1 MHPVAGL
8 AFRFTFLATM
18 VSVLAA
24 AALAQTNATSP
35 DARTIVDRML
45 KMQQDNKA
53 RVHAFTVKRGYRLL
67 DKQDQEKA
75 QVVANI
81 TVLPPDSKQYQIESS
96 SGGMGE
102 KVLRDILTKETEQPR
117 DAQRKELS
125 LENYDFPL
133 LGEETLNG
141 RRCYLMGLN
150 PRREEKDL
158 LRGKIW
164 VDAENYNILRLE
176 GSPAK
181 TPSWWIRDLH
191 ILMSFAEVDGM
202 WLRTFTHA
210 VANVRFKGRYVMVSR
225 DLEYRF
231 EEQTASR
238 PRHNPAIF
246 AGSAINP

>member
-1 MHPVAGL
+1 MYLAAGL
-8 AFRFTFLATM
+8 ALRFTFLATL
-18 VSVLAA
+18 VSLFAA
-24 AALAQTNATSP
+24 AAVAQTNATPP
-35 DARTIVDRML
+35 DTRNIVERML
-45 KMQQDNKA
+45 KAQQENKA
-53 RVHAFTVKRGYRLL
+53 RVRPFTVKRGYLL
-67 DKQDQEKA
+67 FDKQDQEKA
-75 QVVANI
+75 QVVASI

-96 SGGMGE
+96 SGTGE
-102 KVLRDILTKETEQPR
+102 KVLRDILSRETEQPR

-125 LENYDFPL
+125 LENYDFQL
-133 LGEETLNG
+133 LGEEMLNG
-141 RRCYLMGLN
+141 RRCYLLGLN

-164 VDAENYNILRLE
+164 VDAGNYNILRIE

-191 ILMSFAEVDGM
+191 ILMNFAEVDGM

-231 EEQTASR
+231 GEQTASR
-238 PRHNPAIF
+238 PRPNPAIF